1 MVSSFSIV
9 GSIIFL
15 FELTHCDLRFDQ
27 VKEAMDDLGYY
38 VAGMVCNTSNY
49 GLPQQ
54 RQRAW
59 LMCVLKSQ
67 SSRSATDQMCQALGL
82 FQCEPIPL
90 EKIISKKPP
99 SQPQTAKP
107 SRAKPSGAKWKR
119 TIKEVYKQFGKA
131 MCFGNAGVGREKTS
145 LSVDVSS
152 ADCFLSN

>member
-90 EKIISKKPP
+90 EKIISKKTAFSAPNGKTF
-99 SQPQTAKP
+99 SCQTIRCQVETHNQRSVQAVWQGHVFWERRGWAWKNLTV
-107 SRAKPSGAKWKR
+107 SRC
-119 TIKEVYKQFGKA
+119 Q
-131 MCFGNAGVGREKTS
+131 
-145 LSVDVSS
+145 
-152 ADCFLSN
+152 